1 MVVIHPTDS
10 TTDFLKKIYHKRAV
24 NHFVNENYTNSEL
37 TYDNEQ
43 DAEKEIVKYLSKG
56 ECYTIMK
63 VYYK

>member
-1 MVVIHPTDS
+1 MKIKYV
-10 TTDFLKKIYHKRAV
+10 IYHIR
-24 NHFVNENYTNSEL
+24 HEYSNEIDYMNVLSECESF
-37 TYDNEQ
+37 DNEQ